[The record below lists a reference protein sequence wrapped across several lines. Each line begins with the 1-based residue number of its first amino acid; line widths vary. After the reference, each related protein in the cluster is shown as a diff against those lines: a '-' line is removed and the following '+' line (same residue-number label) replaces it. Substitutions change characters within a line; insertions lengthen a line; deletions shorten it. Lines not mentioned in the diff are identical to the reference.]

1 LLAFQFDLMSGGV
14 LTHYISL
21 DTELYFWDYLT
32 GADAAS
38 EQRKNNFRSM
48 IAAQWHW
55 LVADLKRAAESGK
68 YAWIIAYGH
77 RPLYCS
83 NVDDIPDCTVDA
95 ETLRKGPGGMY
106 GFEAAFASV
115 PGALDIYFA
124 AHEHSS
130 VEDHICDA
138 RQSAVECTV
147 SSVQFVSHARSR
159 IHVPHPSA
167 LLHMFSSFVF
177 SYERTYPVFQGVID
191 WGSVKTENLY
201 VDPKVPTYIIAGSA
215 GCREV
220 RGESSLQHSAR
231 CPATAALPV
240 FSSSLFARFASFVLF
255 FLWPVVCAC
264 SVLRRFRR
272 SVLRSLEC
280 VPERNVRL
288 WAHDDPQ
295 CHASALGTAHR

>member
-1 LLAFQFDLMSGGV
+1 MSGGV

-130 VEDHICDA
+130 VDVPTRGIRAPTFALSPSMCVHSFLLLTLAPTCSILPLFAQC
-138 RQSAVECTV
+138 SLVL
-147 SSVQFVSHARSR
+147 
-159 IHVPHPSA
+159 HV
-167 LLHMFSSFVF
+167 VF
-177 SYERTYPVFQGVID
+177 SD
-191 WGSVKTENLY
+191 MSA
-201 VDPKVPTYIIAGSA
+201 PT
-215 GCREV
+215 
-220 RGESSLQHSAR
+220 
-231 CPATAALPV
+231 P
-240 FSSSLFARFASFVLF
+240 
-255 FLWPVVCAC
+255 C
-264 SVLRRFRR
+264 STV
-272 SVLRSLEC
+272 
-280 VPERNVRL
+280 
-288 WAHDDPQ
+288 
-295 CHASALGTAHR
+295 